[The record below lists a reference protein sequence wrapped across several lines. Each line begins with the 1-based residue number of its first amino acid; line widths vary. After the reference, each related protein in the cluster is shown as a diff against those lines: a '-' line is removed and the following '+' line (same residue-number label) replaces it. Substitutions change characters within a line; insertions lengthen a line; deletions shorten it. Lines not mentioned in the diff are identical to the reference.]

1 MPHVLTQADLP
12 GLPLFSRGKVRD
24 MFELDKDSLLI
35 VTTDRMSAFDV
46 ILNEPVPCKGTVL
59 NKITVFW
66 MKRFERLVKNHLLA
80 DDPRLFPPRLRPYAG
95 QLEGRAVLARK
106 ARPLPVECIA
116 RGHLAGSGWA
126 EYQRDGS
133 VCGQRLPAGLLE
145 SSRLDEPLFTPS
157 TKAEQ
162 GEHDENISL
171 ERATELLGEK
181 LFRRVR
187 DISLEL
193 FCRARDYAETK
204 GIIIADTKFEFG
216 LDGDELILIDE
227 ALTPDSSRFW
237 PLEGYAPGRSQ
248 PSFDKQYLRDW
259 LSAQPWDKKAP
270 APKVPPE
277 VIEETS
283 LKYKE
288 AYRLLTG
295 EKLE

>member
-1 MPHVLTQADLP
+1 VLTQAVLP
-12 GLPLFSRGKVRD
+12 DLPLFSRGKVRD
-24 MFELDKDSLLI
+24 MFELDKDTLLI

-80 DDPRLFPPRLRPYAG
+80 DDPHAFPPRLLPYAG

-106 ARPLPVECIA
+106 ARPLPVECIV

-126 EYQRDGS
+126 EYQRSGT
-133 VCGQRLPAGLLE
+133 VCGRRLPAGLPE

-162 GEHDENISL
+162 GEHDENITL
-171 ERATELLGEK
+171 ERAAELLGEK
-181 LFRRVR
+181 LLRRVQ

-193 FCRARDYAETK
+193 FCRARDYAESK
-204 GIIIADTKFEFG
+204 GLIIADTKFEFG
-216 LDGDELILIDE
+216 LDGDELMLIDE

-270 APKVPPE
+270 APKVPPK
-277 VIEETS
+277 VIAETS

-288 AYRLLTG
+288 AYRMLTG
-295 EKLE
+295 EEAE